1 MVRRSLLVRPL
12 WLLVI
17 LLAAIIL
24 VFPVVAP
31 AEVDAQ

>member
-17 LLAAIIL
+17 LLAAITL

-31 AEVDAQ
+31 AEVDGQ